1 MGSDKNQGWGDD
13 EINHQKRVVSVG
25 LGGVG
30 IFRGDVGGV
39 MVWEDFSNGSGGED
53 FRGRVAGVFERQA
66 VVETAVVL
74 ADKKRNQR
82 GGIKGVFDYNDG
94 DFCVATENV
103 NIIFNFQSPIFN
115 EFSNNN
121 DQIFKT
127 FNH

>member
-74 ADKKRNQR
+74 AD
-82 GGIKGVFDYNDG
+82 
-94 DFCVATENV
+94 
-103 NIIFNFQSPIFN
+103 
-115 EFSNNN
+115 
-121 DQIFKT
+121 
-127 FNH
+127 